1 MKSDGD
7 ITKVILLVL
16 NAQCTVGAWEVN
28 TQN

>member
-7 ITKVILLVL
+7 ITKAILLVL
-16 NAQCTVGAWEVN
+16 NAQSTDGAWEVN